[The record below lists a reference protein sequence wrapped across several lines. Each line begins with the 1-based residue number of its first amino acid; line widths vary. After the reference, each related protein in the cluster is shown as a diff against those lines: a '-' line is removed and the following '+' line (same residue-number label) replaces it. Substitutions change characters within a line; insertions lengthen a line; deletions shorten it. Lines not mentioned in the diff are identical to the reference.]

1 MDDFSNQ
8 QQNNIDNNNQPLV
21 SLVNLISSNLNNVN
35 KTNIENSSLFINN
48 DNNNMSIPKK
58 IIMMIFY

>member
-35 KTNIENSSLFINN
+35 KTNI
-48 DNNNMSIPKK
+48 
-58 IIMMIFY
+58 